1 MRTLLALVV
10 LTPLLSAQTSSWG
23 IPYFLWPGVAV
34 GILAV
39 LLDPW
44 RKAILSRVPDWCL
57 SAYCMIVGLAFNWA
71 WAYSYFSRFALTS
84 GPVLRRMTLLVALSA
99 VIGLLAALLH
109 DERKWQLAAVYF
121 ALASGY
127 LSWAFHG

>member
-1 MRTLLALVV
+1 
-10 LTPLLSAQTSSWG
+10 
-23 IPYFLWPGVAV
+23 V